1 MTEQVA
7 AQKSYSGWRIFT
19 FILSAVNLAWW
30 LLLATSRWDN
40 EGQPI
45 DFYQALQ
52 FAMMVIVPPL
62 VTLPALYL
70 AWKNIRLKLAAFL
83 AGIPWMFYLAN
94 AIIFAIGVAIHGF

>member
-1 MTEQVA
+1 MTDQA
-7 AQKSYSGWRIFT
+7 PAQTSFSGWRILT
-19 FILSAVNLAWW
+19 FVLGAVNLAWW

-45 DFYQALQ
+45 DFFQALQ
-52 FAMMVIVPPL
+52 FAMLVIVPPL
-62 VTLPALYL
+62 VTIPALYL

-94 AIIFAIGVAIHGF
+94 AIIFGISVFLHGF